1 MLFASCKR
9 YTPVL
14 GNGDLMEDIQLQ
26 DGVFARRSRLVG
38 YLTVTYLVLVVYTS
52 LHPFS
57 EWRAP
62 AEEVRV
68 FLTAPWPA
76 YFTWADLIINVLAYV
91 PVGLL
96 LTLVLL
102 GFLRTLPAVALAIV
116 FGISMSLAIEIV
128 QVFLPGRIP
137 SNADLLCNAL
147 GTITGASLALAIG
160 GHGILSGKL
169 YRLRQRHFHPGRAVD
184 ICFLILALWLATQL
198 SADIRLFGNG
208 DIRHLLPALPGV
220 GYTPR
225 VYVVLEAAITGL
237 NFCGVALMLTTIS
250 RSLRAATVSVVLL
263 LICAL
268 ALKTLAAKTL
278 FVSGASTLWI
288 APGAMWGLLFG
299 TALWG
304 LLLSSPV
311 SVRIAAATTFIAL
324 GMALVNA
331 APQNPYLDASLRV
344 SNYGHYTS
352 LIELTN
358 VVSGVWPFA
367 AIAFLTYVGYRLR

>member
-1 MLFASCKR
+1 MI
-9 YTPVL
+9 
-14 GNGDLMEDIQLQ
+14 DDMQMQ
-26 DGVFARRSRLVG
+26 DGLFARRSRLVG

-57 EWRAP
+57 EWQAP
-62 AEEVRV
+62 VQEVRI

-76 YFTWADLIINVLAYV
+76 YFTWTDLILNVLAYV

-96 LTLVLL
+96 LTLVMMS
-102 GFLRTLPAVALAIV
+102 FLRAAPAAALAAAL
-116 FGISMSLAIEIV
+116 GISTSLAIEVV

-147 GTITGASLALAIG
+147 GTLAGVSLALVIG
-160 GHGILSGKL
+160 GRGILSGRL
-169 YRLRQRHFHPGRAVD
+169 YRLRQRHFHPGTAVD

-198 SADIRLFGNG
+198 SAEIRLFGNG
-208 DIRHLLPALPGV
+208 DVRHLLPTLPGV

-225 VYVVLEAAITGL
+225 VYVLLEAAITGL
-237 NFCGVALMLTTIS
+237 NFCGVALMLTVIS
-250 RSLRAATVSVVLL
+250 RSLRGAMLSVLLL

-268 ALKTLAAKTL
+268 ALKMLAAKLL
-278 FVSGASTLWI
+278 FVAGATTLWVT
-288 APGAMWGLLFG
+288 PGAMWGLLLG
-299 TALWG
+299 GVMWATLMG
-304 LLLSSPV
+304 LPFSLRVAS
-311 SVRIAAATTFIAL
+311 ATTFIAL

-344 SNYGHYTS
+344 SSYGHYIS

-367 AIAFLTYVGYRLR
+367 AISFLTYIGYRLR

>member
-1 MLFASCKR
+1 MIS
-9 YTPVL
+9 
-14 GNGDLMEDIQLQ
+14 NMQMQ
-26 DGVFARRSRLVG
+26 DGLFARRSRLVG

-62 AEEVRV
+62 AQEVRI

-76 YFTWADLIINVLAYV
+76 YFTWTDLILNVLAYV

-96 LTLVLL
+96 LTLVLMA
-102 GFLRTLPAVALAIV
+102 FVRSFPAAVLASML
-116 FGISMSLAIEIV
+116 GISMSLAIEVV

-147 GTITGASLALAIG
+147 GTLVGVSLAVAIG
-160 GHGILSGKL
+160 GRGILSGKL
-169 YRLRQRHFHPGRAVD
+169 YRVRQRQFHPGRAVD

-208 DIRHLLPALPGV
+208 DIRHLLPTLPGV

-225 VYVVLEAAITGL
+225 VYVLLEAAITGL

-250 RSLRAATVSVVLL
+250 RSLRGAILSVLLL

-268 ALKTLAAKTL
+268 ILKTLAAKML
-278 FVSGASTLWI
+278 FVSGASTLWV
-288 APGAMWGLLFG
+288 APGAMWGLLLG
-299 TALWG
+299 TVLWAALIR
-304 LLLSSPV
+304 SPM
-311 SVRIAAATTFIAL
+311 SVRVASATTFIAL

-344 SNYGHYTS
+344 TNYGHYTS

-358 VVSGVWPFA
+358 VVSGIWPLA